1 MTIKDAEKLTGLTAK
16 SIRLYESKGLIT
28 VERNS
33 ENDYRDYTEENIKQL
48 KRIKIYRYFNFSL
61 EEIMELLK
69 DDSTALFEKIQAKKE
84 KFYDEAENLS
94 SKRDLLDSL
103 SKDLVKGKSEIEDYA
118 DMIDFLE
125 GEEMTELMETI
136 DEISIPSLTSVIVQ
150 TLIFFGPIGCLFL
163 NIATG
168 MYKLLAVN
176 AALAILG
183 TVVITLTWLNY
194 FKKRK
199 QKRAKVKRKNK
210 EHSYRWL
217 VMLVALVASIGSIIG
232 GSLLICEKYLAP
244 ENWLF
249 YETSQGALYF
259 LILSVILLAAFACML
274 AGHVLSNFKEIK
286 NYQPNIKKI
295 FAWALALGIIY
306 CSVMYFC
313 LTNTVYVTEQ
323 SIIVHSPFN
332 PVGTEYRYE
341 DVEKIETGFGKKSL
355 AILDYKKKGSF
366 YYTVEIDGKKVIFT
380 GPSTS
385 GKIERYEE
393 NTYLELEEFDRKLVD
408 LGIEKES
415 SEKYYDYCA
424 LDGEYVDRFLRIIN
438 NKK

>member
-48 KRIKIYRYFNFSL
+48 KRIKIYRYFNFSI
-61 EEIMELLK
+61 EEIRGLLS
-69 DDSTALFEKIQAKKE
+69 DDGDALLQKLQAKTE
-84 KFYDEAENLS
+84 KFYDETEDLS

-103 SKDLVKGKSEIEDYA
+103 SKDLLKGKSEIEDYA
-118 DMIDFLE
+118 DVIDFLE
-125 GEEMTELMETI
+125 CDEMTELMETV
-136 DEISIPSLTSVIVQ
+136 DEISIPSLTSVIIQ
-150 TLIFFGPIGCLFL
+150 TLIFLGPIACLFL

-168 MYKLLAVN
+168 MYKALAVN
-176 AALAILG
+176 AVLAILS
-183 TVVITLTWLNY
+183 TVLITLTWLNY

-199 QKRAKVKRKNK
+199 QKKAKVKRKNK
-210 EHSYRWL
+210 EHSYMWI
-217 VMLVALVASIGSIIG
+217 VMLASLVASIGSIIG
-232 GSLLICEKYLAP
+232 GSILICEKYLAP

-259 LILSVILLAAFACML
+259 LIFSVILLSAFGCVL
-274 AGHVLSNFKEIK
+274 AGHVLSNFKNIK
-286 NYQPNIKKI
+286 NYKPNIKKI
-295 FAWALALGIIY
+295 SVWVSVLGILY

-323 SIIVHSPFN
+323 SIVVHSPFN
-332 PVGTEYRYE
+332 PLGTEYRYE
-341 DVEKIETGFGKKSL
+341 DVEKIETGFGKKSF
-355 AILDYKKKGSF
+355 AVLDYKKKGNF
-366 YYTVEIDGKKVIFT
+366 YYTLEIDGKKVIFT
-380 GPSTS
+380 GPNTS
-385 GKIERYEE
+385 AQVERYEE

-438 NKK
+438 NK